1 MKYVRFEQ
9 AVIGVAGIAVLAML
23 ATTTHDTTQAFVGL
37 VSGALLLL
45 VLAAAVHFGRRGGLA
60 AAIAASAVYTLMSV
74 PSISAAGGLTSAALL
89 LLVMR
94 VAAFGLIGI
103 VGGEMCGRLR
113 HYLTRSANAGTF
125 DEWSQVFNERYA
137 SAELHKALSA
147 HGRYSQQFSLV
158 LLTVASEV
166 TANMGPQRVR
176 TLVRGVSSHLRGD
189 LRMVDELARLNDGRF
204 LVLLPHT
211 QAEGGKVVSA
221 RLAGGVREILGT
233 RDESVT
239 ARCLSTPDDTTELWA
254 LLASIS
260 EQTVSDY
267 AGSGEYSSAG
277 ASVRNAAAD
286 SASSAPGASTLNM
299 STAAA
304 PDGSTKQ

>member
-9 AVIGVAGIAVLAML
+9 AALVVASIAVLAML
-23 ATTTHDTTQAFVGL
+23 ATTTHDAGQALVGL
-37 VSGALLLL
+37 VAGGLLLL

-74 PSISAAGGLTSAALL
+74 PMISAAGGLTSGALL

-103 VGGEMCGRLR
+103 VGGEVCGRLR
-113 HYLTRSANAGTF
+113 HYLARSANAGTF
-125 DEWSQVFNERYA
+125 DEWSHVFNERYA
-137 SAELHKALSA
+137 SAELHKGLSA
-147 HGRYSQQFSLV
+147 YERYSQQFSLV
-158 LLTVASEV
+158 LLSVASEV

-176 TLVRGVSSHLRGD
+176 TLVRGISNYLRGD

-204 LVLLPHT
+204 FVLLPHT
-211 QAEGGKVVSA
+211 QSEGGNVVSK
-221 RLAGGVREILGT
+221 RLAGGVRELLGT
-233 RDESVT
+233 REDAVT
-239 ARCLSTPDDTTELWA
+239 ARCLSTPSDAQELWT
-254 LLASIS
+254 LLNSIS
-260 EQTVSDY
+260 DQTVGDY

-277 ASVRNAAAD
+277 ASVLNPAPD
-286 SASSAPGASTLNM
+286 NASSAPGASTLNM